1 MENYFKGFTVEYI
14 ERSKNNEA
22 DELAKATA
30 RNIPLPIDVFF
41 QVVSNASIK
50 TVEMEPMVMNLIE
63 GEDWHMPIKACL
75 RHYYKPGNAK
85 EHIRMQQRAKEYQ
98 IIGNDLYETPRL

>member
-63 GEDWHMPIKACL
+63 GED
-75 RHYYKPGNAK
+75 
-85 EHIRMQQRAKEYQ
+85 
-98 IIGNDLYETPRL
+98 